1 MKNTIFTW
9 NSKDKIWKALE
20 VYNNGYI
27 SDQLR
32 DEALD
37 ILLEEFSDQL
47 SYDWTI
53 DMEEH
58 GYTDEEIEEY
68 RGTSKEIERET
79 EHLLNVLQPNWF

>member
-9 NSKDKIWKALE
+9 NSKEKIWKALE
-20 VYNNGYI
+20 VYNNGYAW
-27 SDQLR
+27 DQLR

-37 ILLEEFSDQL
+37 ILLDEFSDQL

-58 GYTDEEIEEY
+58 GYTDEEIEKY

-79 EHLLNVLQPNWF
+79 EHLLNVLNPNWF